1 MKTIKAKT
9 FKATQK
15 VFIAHLGLYGL
26 IGYIKSVEHI
36 NNRYFL
42 EVWFPNQNDCQT
54 YMFDTEIHKI
64 EII

>member
-9 FKATQK
+9 FKENQK

-36 NNRYFL
+36 NNKIFL
-42 EVWFPNQNDCQT
+42 EVLFPNHYET
-54 YMFDTEIHKI
+54 YIFDTEIHKI